1 MEAQELI
8 RGITRWDMMRGMVYP
23 CLAPRGWKKPKS
35 GRAVYR
41 RFLDL
46 SIYYIARAKNGDD
59 MMSLFVDKPLID
71 KWGIGMDTLDAQA
84 RENAKK
90 DGYTIQ
96 DAAGT
101 IEADPSHMYVLTNRY
116 CLYGAAGMLDKT
128 MLAQFAD
135 EKGSD
140 IYIIPSS
147 VHELILLPAAG
158 AGDKE
163 ILDRMVRD
171 MNGIAVGP
179 GERLADHTYL
189 YERSGKIRIS

>member
-8 RGITRWDMMRGMVYP
+8 RDITRWDMMRGMVYP

-46 SIYYIARAKNGDD
+46 AIYYIVRAKNGDD

-96 DAAGT
+96 DAAGI
-101 IEADPSHMYVLTNRY
+101 IEADPSYMYMLTNRY
-116 CLYGAAGMLDKT
+116 CLYGAAGMLDKS

-135 EKGSD
+135 EKGAD
-140 IYIIPSS
+140 IYILPSS
-147 VHELILLPAAG
+147 VHELILLPVTEERDKGGLNEAIKDANRIT
-158 AGDKE
+158 ADPGD
-163 ILDRMVRD
+163 
-171 MNGIAVGP
+171 
-179 GERLADHTYL
+179 RLADHVYL
-189 YERSGKIRIS
+189 YERSGEVRIP